1 MGNVV
6 TTISRFKGERA
17 PCGRNVDGEQHH
29 DADDDGLILV
39 DMQYDCGCRESRH
52 QFHDGS
58 MRTQAVRHDGKILVD
73 EFTAK
78 S

>member
-6 TTISRFKGERA
+6 TISRFSRERA
-17 PCGRNVDGEQHH
+17 PCGQFVSGEQHR
-29 DADDDGLILV
+29 DADDEGLIFV
-39 DMQYDCGCRESRH
+39 DMQYACGCRESRH
-52 QFHDGS
+52 EFHDGS
-58 MRTQAVRHDGKILVD
+58 MRTQAVRHDGKILID